1 MEEYC
6 VMVMILGTLAA
17 ITVVG
22 CYLTE
27 RVDRP
32 RRRAM
37 RLAAETP
44 AE

>member
-1 MEEYC
+1 M
-6 VMVMILGTLAA
+6 MVFFIAMTAVAG
-17 ITVVG
+17 VG

-32 RRRAM
+32 RRRAEK
-37 RLAAETP
+37 LASMTP